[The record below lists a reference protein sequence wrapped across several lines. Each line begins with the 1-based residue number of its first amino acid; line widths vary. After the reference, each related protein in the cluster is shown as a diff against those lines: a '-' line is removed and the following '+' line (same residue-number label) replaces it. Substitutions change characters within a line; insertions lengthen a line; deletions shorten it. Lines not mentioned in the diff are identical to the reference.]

1 MLDVS
6 TLRQFHRAPDILVT
20 TAASRGAGLSVHNM
34 YDILQVTAGLSWIK
48 SDHSPD
54 GRRSRKIQVATGK
67 GLNFIK

>member
-20 TAASRGAGLSVHNM
+20 TAVSRRAGLSVHNM

-48 SDHSPD
+48 SDHSPG